1 MHYGN
6 IVYGQ
11 PKNGTFS
18 EKMESVQYQITLL
31 ITGVIKDIIQGY
43 FSGKT
48 LQN

>member
-1 MHYGN
+1 MNYGN

-11 PKNGTFS
+11 LKNGTFS

-43 FSGKT
+43 FPGKT
-48 LQN
+48 LQS